1 MFRMDHNAEG
11 LLSMCARQ
19 PGSAGE
25 SMKERAQHATWEEV
39 TRLIVEN
46 RDQCLWFLAPDFQP
60 TNRDSAVRALRYIE
74 RYGGKAAFERAREL
88 RIWLQQP
95 SSSNS
100 AG

>member
-1 MFRMDHNAEG
+1 MSWRFLKRERMVDFPG
-11 LLSMCARQ
+11 MRKWSMQERIRHAR
-19 PGSAGE
+19 
-25 SMKERAQHATWEEV
+25 WEEV
-39 TRLIVEN
+39 TRLIAEN

-100 AG
+100 VS

>member
-1 MFRMDHNAEG
+1 MRKS
-11 LLSMCARQ
+11 SMQVRIRHAR
-19 PGSAGE
+19 
-25 SMKERAQHATWEEV
+25 WEEV
-39 TRLIVEN
+39 TRLIAEN

-100 AG
+100 VG

>member
-1 MFRMDHNAEG
+1 MQIRIRH
-11 LLSMCARQ
+11 AR
-19 PGSAGE
+19 
-25 SMKERAQHATWEEV
+25 WEEV

-74 RYGGKAAFERAREL
+74 RYGGKAAFERAKEL
-88 RIWLQQP
+88 MVWLQQP

-100 AG
+100 VG